1 MKNTIKQEAIL
12 MLQILLDYY
21 LKNEYVPKKY
31 KIENALFIIQYVLF
45 LIKKEKPPSKKL
57 QDKWTKFL
65 EKKYS

>member
-21 LKNEYVPKKY
+21 LKNEYAPRKY
-31 KIENALFIIQYVLF
+31 KIENALFIIRYVLYI
-45 LIKKEKPPSKKL
+45 LKNGKSPSKKL

-65 EKKYS
+65 EKKFF